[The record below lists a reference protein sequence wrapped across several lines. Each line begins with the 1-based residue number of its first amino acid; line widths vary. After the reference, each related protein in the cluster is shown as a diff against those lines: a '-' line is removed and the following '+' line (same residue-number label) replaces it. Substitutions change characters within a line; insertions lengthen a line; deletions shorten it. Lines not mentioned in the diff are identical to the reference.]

1 MMVLCQNKDCGN
13 NLEGACKL
21 EKIELDGVGSCLSEV
36 KKEKPKQDYKPL
48 SGVSIC
54 LDAGHYG
61 KYNRCPIIPEYYE
74 SDMAWKLTMLQKK
87 YLEEM
92 GARVVLTRISQNVD
106 KDLRARGTASIGCDL
121 FLSNHSN
128 AVSNSMN
135 ETIDYVAAYHLV
147 NDITTQA
154 DDISAEIAKLLA
166 PAIAGTMGT
175 AQGYK
180 VLTRKSSNDRNKDG
194 MMNDNYYGV
203 LNGARAVNVPGLIL
217 EHGFHTNS
225 KTVRWLLKDSNLD
238 RLAMTEANVIAVYFS
253 EKKGAAKPEEPKT
266 GVPFLIKVANVPEG
280 DVLNIRKEPNHKS
293 ESLGY
298 LQWNDHNLY
307 TIVEEKNGW
316 GKLKSGLGWICLK
329 YTERY

>member
-1 MMVLCQNKDCGN
+1 MLVLCQNKDCGN

-36 KKEKPKQDYKPL
+36 KKEEPKQDYKPL

-87 YLEEM
+87 YLEEL

-106 KDLRARGTASIGCDL
+106 KALRARGTAAIGCDL

-135 ETIDYVAAYHLV
+135 ETIDYVAVYHLV
-147 NDITTQA
+147 DDTTTQA

-203 LNGARAVNVPGLIL
+203 LDGARVVNVPGLIL
-217 EHGFHTNS
+217 EHGFHTHS
-225 KTVRWLLKDSNLD
+225 KTVRWLLQDSNLD
-238 RLAMTEANVIAVYFS
+238 RLAKTEANVIAVYFS
-253 EKKGAAKPEEPKT
+253 EKKNAAKPEEPKT
-266 GVPFLIKVANVPEG
+266 EVPFLIKVSNVLAG
-280 DVLNIRKEPNHKS
+280 DVLNVRKEPDHKS
-293 ESLGY
+293 EVVGY
-298 LQWNDHNLY
+298 LEWNDHNLY
-307 TIVEEKNGW
+307 TIVEEENGW
-316 GKLKSGLGWICLK
+316 GKLKSGLGWINLK